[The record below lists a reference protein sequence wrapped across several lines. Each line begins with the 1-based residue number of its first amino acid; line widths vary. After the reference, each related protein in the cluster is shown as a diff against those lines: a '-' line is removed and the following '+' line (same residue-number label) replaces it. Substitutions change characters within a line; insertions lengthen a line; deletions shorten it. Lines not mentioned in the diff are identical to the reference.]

1 MALPV
6 QINPKHNKS
15 TLERVC
21 FYYEENFIR
30 GLLRGCIGGASL
42 NCINLVV
49 PMNPCPCG
57 YYPDKNRCHCTET
70 QVRRYMGK
78 VSGPILDRIDLCVE
92 LEPVDFFCLKE
103 KTGNESS
110 ADIRKR
116 VSRARQRQKE
126 RFAGTNYRF
135 NGDIEAS
142 VIEKYCH
149 MGAEEQHCME
159 QLYHSLQLSA
169 RAYHRILRVA
179 RTIADLEE
187 AEQIKTEHLMEA
199 SFYRPSLEYWGH

>member
-57 YYPDKNRCHCTET
+57 YYPDIGRCRCTPYEIK
-70 QVRRYMGK
+70 RYLGR

-92 LEPVDFFCLKE
+92 VQPMEFKDITVKSP
-103 KTGNESS
+103 GESS
-110 ADIRKR
+110 EQIRDR
-116 VSRARQRQKE
+116 VMQARKVQE
-126 RFAGTNYRF
+126 IRFAGTELHF
-135 NGDIEAS
+135 NAD
-142 VIEKYCH
+142 
-149 MGAEEQHCME
+149 MGAGEVERYCTLGEQEQNYME
-159 QLYHSLQLSA
+159 KVFSAMQLSA
-169 RAYHRILRVA
+169 RAYHRTLKVA
-179 RTIADLEE
+179 RTIADLDGQ
-187 AEQIKTEHLMEA
+187 EQIRERHLAEA
-199 SFYRPSLEYWGH
+199 ICYRQADTKYW